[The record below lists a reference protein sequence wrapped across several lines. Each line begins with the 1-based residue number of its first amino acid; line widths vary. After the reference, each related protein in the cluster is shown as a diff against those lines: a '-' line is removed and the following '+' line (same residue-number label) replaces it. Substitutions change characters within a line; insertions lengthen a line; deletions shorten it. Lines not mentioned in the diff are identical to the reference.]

1 MISPSGSNKSPDHV
15 LSFPLLGLLAIGA
28 GAIYPLAFAPFH
40 WFPLLLVSV
49 ALFWW
54 LLNRASSHWV
64 LLAWTYGLGKYGVGI
79 SWVYVSI
86 HQYGGASP
94 LLAGFLVTAFVALM
108 ALFCL
113 PIGWFVGA
121 LLSSGKRLGRGVLAM
136 AFVAAWLLMEWL
148 LTWFLTGFPWLFAGH
163 AMLGTP
169 LQGFAPVFGELGVT
183 LVAVLAS
190 LLLQMIVDKTQ
201 ITAYRG
207 YAVGALLLLAGLGMT
222 LNSVSWVAPQG
233 RYDVALVQGNI
244 DQAIKWEQDQ
254 RFVNVRKHM
263 NLSAGS
269 WDADVLI
276 WPEAALTLFGREA
289 KQATRALHGQG
300 RSSQTNVIVGMP
312 DVQRQTGKEA
322 QFFNTV
328 QGFGLAEGRFAKHH
342 LVPFGEY
349 VPLQDYLRGLIEF
362 FDLPMSVATS
372 GPRRQPNIR
381 LQLPGIQRPVEVAS
395 GICYE
400 VAYGDTLRG
409 QAATSGVLL
418 TVSNDTWFG
427 GSIGP
432 HQHMQIAQMRA
443 LENGRW
449 LLRATNNGVT
459 GVVNERGEIMAQL
472 PQFEPAVLR
481 AEFAV
486 MLGTTPYAY
495 LGNWPV
501 LGVVLIMLLV
511 VFGRLRRAPPET
523 D

>member
-1 MISPSGSNKSPDHV
+1 MNPSSGRHSSDDSA
-15 LSFPLLGLLAIGA
+15 LAWPLQAALALAA
-28 GAIYPLAFAPFH
+28 GGIYPLAFAPFH
-40 WFPLLLVSV
+40 WFPLLFVSV
-49 ALFWW
+49 AVLWW
-54 LLNRASSHWV
+54 LLNRASSRWA
-64 LLAWTYGLGKYGVGI
+64 LLAWVYGLGKYGVGV
-79 SWVYVSI
+79 SWIYVSI

-94 LLAGFLVTAFVALM
+94 LLAGLMVALFVALM

-121 LLSSGKRLGRGVLAM
+121 LQASGKRLRRGALALG
-136 AFVAAWLLMEWL
+136 FVASWLLMEWL

-169 LQGFAPVFGELGVT
+169 LQGIAPVFGVLGVT
-183 LVAVLAS
+183 LVAVLVS
-190 LLLQMIVDKTQ
+190 LLLQVMVDKTQ
-201 ITAYRG
+201 IAAHRG
-207 YAVGALLLLAGLGMT
+207 YAMGGLLLLIGLSMS
-222 LNSVSWVAPQG
+222 LNGVSWVTSQG

-244 DQAIKWEQDQ
+244 DQAIKWDQDQ

-263 NLSAGS
+263 GLSAAH

-276 WPEAALTLFGREA
+276 WPEAALTLFGRDA
-289 KQATRALHGQG
+289 RQATDALHGQAQ
-300 RSSQTNVIVGMP
+300 SSQTNVIVGMP
-312 DVQRQTGKEA
+312 DVQRQTGEA
-322 QFFNTV
+322 PQFFNTV
-328 QGFGLAEGRFAKHH
+328 QAFGLAEGRFAKHH

-362 FDLPMSVATS
+362 FDLPMSVATR
-372 GPRRQPNIR
+372 GPALQPNIR
-381 LQLPGIQRPVEVAS
+381 LQLPGIQHPVEVAS

-400 VAYGDTLRG
+400 IAYGDTLRR

-449 LLRATNNGVT
+449 LLRATNSGVT
-459 GVVNERGEIMAQL
+459 GVVNERGEITAQL
-472 PQFEPAVLR
+472 AQFAPAVLR

-486 MLGTTPYAY
+486 MLGTTPYTY
-495 LGNWPV
+495 LGDWPV
-501 LGVVLIMLLV
+501 LGVVLIVLLV
-511 VFGRLRRAPPET
+511 VVGRLRRTLSET

>member
-1 MISPSGSNKSPDHV
+1 MNSSRGSNQTV
-15 LSFPLLGLLAIGA
+15 ENMLPLPLQAVFALVA
-28 GAIYPLAFAPFH
+28 GGVYPLAFAPFH
-40 WFPLLLVSV
+40 WFPLLFVSV
-49 ALFWW
+49 AVFWW
-54 LLNRASSHWV
+54 LLNRASIHWA
-64 LLAWTYGLGKYGVGI
+64 LLAWVYGLGKYGVGV
-79 SWVYVSI
+79 SWIYVSI
-86 HQYGGASP
+86 HQYGGAPP
-94 LLAGFLVTAFVALM
+94 LLAGLLVCSFVAIM

-121 LLSSGKRLGRGVLAM
+121 LKTSGKPLGRVALAM
-136 AFVAAWLLMEWL
+136 GFMTSWLLMEWL

-169 LQGFAPVFGELGVT
+169 LQGFAPVFGALGVS
-183 LVAVLAS
+183 LVAVVAS
-190 LLLQMIVDKTQ
+190 LLLQVVADKTQ
-201 ITAYRG
+201 IGAHRG
-207 YAVGALLLLAGLGMT
+207 YAVGGVLLLAGLGMA
-222 LNSVSWVAPQG
+222 LNSVSWVTSQG
-233 RYDVALVQGNI
+233 RYDAALVQGNI
-244 DQAIKWEQDQ
+244 DQAIKWDQDQ
-254 RFVNVRKHM
+254 RFVNVQTHM
-263 NLSAGS
+263 ALSAAH

-276 WPEAALTLFGREA
+276 WPEAALTLFGRDA
-289 KQATRALHGQG
+289 RQATDALHGQA

-312 DVQRQTGKEA
+312 DVQRQTGEEA

-328 QGFGLAEGRFAKHH
+328 QAFGLADGRFAKRH

-362 FDLPMSVATS
+362 FDLPMSVAS
-372 GPRRQPNIR
+372 PGPRQQSNIR
-381 LQLPGIQRPVEVAS
+381 LQLAGIPSPVEVAS

-400 VAYGDTLRG
+400 IAYGDTLRR
-409 QAATSGVLL
+409 QAATSGLLL

-449 LLRATNNGVT
+449 LLRATNSGLT
-459 GVVNERGEIMAQL
+459 GIVSERGEITAQL

-486 MLGTTPYAY
+486 MLGTTPYGY

-501 LGVVLIMLLV
+501 LGVVLIMLLLIL
-511 VFGRLRRAPPET
+511 GRLRREPSET

>member
-94 LLAGFLVTAFVALM
+94 ALAGCLVAAFVAFM

-121 LLSSGKRLGRGVLAM
+121 LKRSSESLGRGLLGIGFIAS
-136 AFVAAWLLMEWL
+136 WLLMEWL

-169 LQGFAPVFGELGVT
+169 LQGFAPVFGVLGVS
-183 LVAVLAS
+183 LLAVLGS
-190 LLLQMIVDKTQ
+190 LLLQTMVDKTQ
-201 ITAYRG
+201 IARHRG
-207 YAVGALLLLAGLGMT
+207 YAVAVLLISGGLGHS
-222 LNSVSWVAPQG
+222 LDSVSWVKSLN

-244 DQAIKWEQDQ
+244 DQAVKWDADQ
-254 RFVNVRKHM
+254 RYANVRKHM
-263 NLSAGS
+263 DLSAAH

-276 WPEAALTLFGREA
+276 WPEAALTLFGQDA
-289 KQATRALHGQG
+289 KQAVEALQEQGQTT
-300 RSSQTNVIVGMP
+300 QTNVIIGMP
-312 DVQRQTGKEA
+312 DVQQRIGENS

-328 QGFGLAEGRFAKHH
+328 QAFGLASGRFAKHH

-349 VPLQDYLRGLIEF
+349 VPLQDLLRGLIEF
-362 FDLPMSVATS
+362 FDLPMSVATP
-372 GPRRQPNIR
+372 GLRRQPNIR
-381 LQLPGIQRPVEVAS
+381 LQLPEMQYPVEAAS

-400 VAYGDTLRG
+400 IAYGDTLRR
-409 QAATSGVLL
+409 QAATSGLLL

-449 LLRATNNGVT
+449 LLRATNSGIT
-459 GVVNERGEIMAQL
+459 GVVNQRGEIVARL
-472 PQFEPAVLR
+472 PQFEAAVLR

-486 MLGTTPYAY
+486 MSGRTPYVY
-495 LGNWPV
+495 FGDWPV
-501 LGVVLIMLLV
+501 LAAVLLMLLAIL
-511 VFGRLRRAPPET
+511 GRLRRAVSET
-523 D
+523 G

>member
-1 MISPSGSNKSPDHV
+1 MISLSGGNKSPDHV
-15 LSFPLLGLLAIGA
+15 LSFSLLAVLAMGA

-54 LLNRASSHWV
+54 LLNRAPSHWA
-64 LLAWTYGLGKYGVGI
+64 LLAWMYGLGKYGVGI

-121 LLSSGKRLGRGVLAM
+121 LLSSSKGLGRGVLAM
-136 AFVAAWLLMEWL
+136 AFLASWLLMEWL

-169 LQGFAPVFGELGVT
+169 LQGFAPVFGVLGVT
-183 LVAVLAS
+183 LVAVLAG
-190 LLLQMIVDKTQ
+190 LLLQTVVDKTQ
-201 ITAYRG
+201 IAAQRG
-207 YAVGALLLLAGLGMT
+207 YAVGALLLIAGLGMT
-222 LNSVSWVAPQG
+222 LNSVSWVTSQG

-244 DQAIKWEQDQ
+244 DQAIKWDQDQ
-254 RFVNVRKHM
+254 RFVNVRTHM
-263 NLSAGS
+263 GLSAAH

-276 WPEAALTLFGREA
+276 WPEAALTLFGMEA
-289 KQATRALHGQG
+289 KQATNALQSQA
-300 RSSQTNVIVGMP
+300 RSSQTNMIVGMP
-312 DVQRQTGKEA
+312 DVRRQNGEET

-362 FDLPMSVATS
+362 FDLPMSVATP

-381 LQLPGIQRPVEVAS
+381 LQLPGMQQPVEAAS
-395 GICYE
+395 AVCYE
-400 VAYGDTLRG
+400 IAYGDTVRG
-409 QAATSGVLL
+409 LAKTSGVLL

-449 LLRATNNGVT
+449 LLRATNSGLT
-459 GVVNERGEIMAQL
+459 GVVNERGAITAQL

-486 MLGTTPYAY
+486 MLGATPYAY
-495 LGNWPV
+495 LGDWPV
-501 LGVVLIMLLV
+501 LGVVLVMLLV
-511 VFGRLRRAPPET
+511 VLVRLRRSPSET
-523 D
+523 E